1 MATEILKTHWMNS
14 VAEWCHRQRKGSM
27 SVNLTNRNYKNPT
40 TKRI

>member
-27 SVNLTNRNYKNPT
+27 SVN
-40 TKRI
+40 